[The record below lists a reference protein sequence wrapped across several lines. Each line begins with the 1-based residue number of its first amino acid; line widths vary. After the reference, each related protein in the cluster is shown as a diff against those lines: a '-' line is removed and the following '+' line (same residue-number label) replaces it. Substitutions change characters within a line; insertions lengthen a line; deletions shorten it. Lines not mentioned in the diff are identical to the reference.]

1 MCIQANGW
9 ITSAGPLC
17 LNRWNPIKIG
27 LIKSPFPATKPIWVP
42 FGPKHRPMPLSLFSH
57 LHPNLEQKNLLKYL
71 WQAYVHPGK
80 RVDYLGRPVVL
91 KPVEPDQDWVDQI
104 PVSRHEADLGAV
116 RA

>member
-1 MCIQANGW
+1 MHHEQPGMHWSLLPQTHHRW
-9 ITSAGPLC
+9 I
-17 LNRWNPIKIG
+17 
-27 LIKSPFPATKPIWVP
+27 SP
-42 FGPKHRPMPLSLFSH
+42 H

-71 WQAYVHPGK
+71 WQACNIRQTGGLP
-80 RVDYLGRPVVL
+80 RQAVVL

>member
-1 MCIQANGW
+1 
-9 ITSAGPLC
+9 
-17 LNRWNPIKIG
+17 
-27 LIKSPFPATKPIWVP
+27 
-42 FGPKHRPMPLSLFSH
+42 
-57 LHPNLEQKNLLKYL
+57 
-71 WQAYVHPGK
+71 VHPGK